1 MLCRLTVENYALIE
15 RLELA
20 LDARLNIIT
29 GETGAGK
36 SILLGALGLLLGA
49 KNDGSAMK
57 DNTRNCVV
65 EGVFAL
71 EGLGLKPLFEEL
83 DIDYDNETV
92 IRRIITPAGKSRSYV
107 NDIPVQLAQ
116 LKELGARLIDVH
128 SQHQNMILSSEMFR
142 IQAVDVVA
150 ESGEL
155 LARYGEEYALWSE
168 ARRRLSALIEESA
181 AARRDEEW
189 VRFQAEELK
198 AANLKENEIEEL
210 EQEQAVLANADA
222 IGATLGEISAS
233 LDGEQV
239 GVLSVLKSAEVGL
252 MRIKES
258 YRQGEELA
266 MRVRSTLLELKDVAA
281 TIVSDAERVESNP
294 ERLEQVDSRLA
305 TLYDLCRK
313 HGVKGVDELIALRD
327 KFCAQLNAIT
337 HSDEQIA
344 LLEDEVERMRLKVAA
359 MADKL
364 HQKREGAVALFVQE
378 IGSRLAMLG
387 MPDARFVVEVRAGEE
402 LRATGRDEVAFMFT
416 ANRSASPQP
425 VEKIASGGEMSR
437 MMLSLKALLA
447 GRMKLPTIIFDEI
460 DTGVSGRIADAMGE
474 IIAELSGTM
483 QVVNITHLPQVA
495 SKGETHFVVYKENS
509 RTNIK
514 RLSAEERVVEIAKM
528 LSGSQVSDAAIT
540 QAQNLLESC
549 PTR

>member
-15 RLELA
+15 KLELA
-20 LDARLNIIT
+20 LDARLNIVT

-71 EGLGLKPLFEEL
+71 EGLGLEPLFEDL

-116 LKELGARLIDVH
+116 LKELGVRLIDIH
-128 SQHQNMILSSEMFR
+128 SQHQNLILSSESFR
-142 IQAVDVVA
+142 MQAVDVVA
-150 ESGEL
+150 GNGEL
-155 LARYGEEYALWSE
+155 LARYREEYALWND
-168 ARRRLSALIEESA
+168 ARRRLATLTEEAA
-181 AARRDEEW
+181 AARRNEEW
-189 VRFQAEELK
+189 VRFQADELK
-198 AANLKENEIEEL
+198 AAALKENEIEEL
-210 EQEQAVLANADA
+210 EQEQAMLANADT

-233 LDGEQV
+233 LDGEDI
-239 GVLSVLKSAEVGL
+239 GVLSALKSAEMGL
-252 MRIKES
+252 TRIKGS
-258 YRQGEELA
+258 YQSGEELA
-266 MRVRSTLLELKDVAA
+266 MRVRSVLLELKDVAA
-281 TIVSDAERVESNP
+281 TVASDAERVESNP
-294 ERLEQVDSRLA
+294 ARLEQVDSRLA
-305 TLYDLCRK
+305 MLYDLCRK
-313 HGVKGVDELIALRD
+313 HGAEGVGELIALRD
-327 KFCAQLNAIT
+327 KFSAQLNAIT
-337 HSDEQIA
+337 NSDEQIA
-344 LLEDEVERMRLKVAA
+344 ALEDEVARLQLRVAA
-359 MADKL
+359 LADKL
-364 HQKREGAVALFVQE
+364 HDAREGAVAIFAEE

-387 MPDARFVVEVRAGEE
+387 MPDARFVVEVRAGEV
-402 LRATGRDEVAFMFT
+402 LRPTGRDEVVFMFT
-416 ANRSASPQP
+416 ANKSASPQA

-474 IIAELSGTM
+474 IIAELSSTM

-495 SKGETHFVVYKENS
+495 SKGEAHFVVYKENS
-509 RTNIK
+509 HTNIK

-528 LSGSQVSDAAIT
+528 LSGSEVSEAALT
-540 QAQNLLESC
+540 QARNLLGATC
-549 PTR
+549 A

>member
-15 RLELA
+15 KLELA
-20 LDARLNIIT
+20 LDARLNIVT

-71 EGLGLKPLFEEL
+71 EGLGLEPLFEEL

-116 LKELGARLIDVH
+116 LKELGARLIDIH
-128 SQHQNMILSSEMFR
+128 SQHQNLILSSESFR
-142 IQAVDVVA
+142 MQAVDVVA
-150 ESGEL
+150 GNGEL
-155 LARYGEEYALWSE
+155 LARYREEYALWND
-168 ARRRLSALIEESA
+168 ARRRLATLTEEAA

-189 VRFQAEELK
+189 VRFQADELK
-198 AANLKENEIEEL
+198 AAALKENEIEEL
-210 EQEQAVLANADA
+210 EQEQAMLANADA

-233 LDGEQV
+233 LDGEDI
-239 GVLSVLKSAEVGL
+239 GVLSALKSAEMGL
-252 MRIKES
+252 TRIKGS
-258 YRQGEELA
+258 YQSGEELA
-266 MRVRSTLLELKDVAA
+266 MRVRSVLLELKDVAA
-281 TIVSDAERVESNP
+281 TVASDAERVESNP
-294 ERLEQVDSRLA
+294 ARLEQVDSRLA
-305 TLYDLCRK
+305 MLYDLCRK
-313 HGVKGVDELIALRD
+313 HGVEGVGELIALRD
-327 KFCAQLNAIT
+327 KFSAQLNAIT
-337 HSDEQIA
+337 NSDEQIA
-344 LLEDEVERMRLKVAA
+344 ALEDEVARLQLRVAA
-359 MADKL
+359 LADKL
-364 HQKREGAVALFVQE
+364 HDAREGAVALFAEE

-387 MPDARFVVEVRAGEE
+387 MPDARFVVEVRAGEM
-402 LRATGRDEVAFMFT
+402 LRPTGRDEVVFMFT
-416 ANRSASPQP
+416 ANKSASPQA

-474 IIAELSGTM
+474 IIAELSSTM

-495 SKGETHFVVYKENS
+495 SKGEAHFVVYKENS
-509 RTNIK
+509 HTNIK

-528 LSGSQVSDAAIT
+528 LSGSEVSEAALT
-540 QAQNLLESC
+540 QARNLLGATC
-549 PTR
+549 A

>member
-15 RLELA
+15 KLELA
-20 LDARLNIIT
+20 LNARLNIVT

-71 EGLGLKPLFEEL
+71 EGLGLEPLFEEL

-116 LKELGARLIDVH
+116 LKELGARLIDIH
-128 SQHQNMILSSEMFR
+128 SQHQNLILASESFR
-142 IQAVDVVA
+142 MQAVDVVA
-150 ESGEL
+150 GNGEL
-155 LARYGEEYALWSE
+155 LACYREEYAQWND
-168 ARRRLSALIEESA
+168 ARRRLASLTEEAA

-189 VRFQAEELK
+189 VRFQADELK
-198 AANLKENEIEEL
+198 AAALKENEIEEL
-210 EQEQAVLANADA
+210 EQEQAMLANADA

-233 LDGEQV
+233 LDGEDI
-239 GVLSVLKSAEVGL
+239 GVLSALKSAEMGL
-252 MRIKES
+252 TRIKGS
-258 YRQGEELA
+258 YQSGEELA
-266 MRVRSTLLELKDVAA
+266 MRVRSVLLELKDVAA
-281 TIVSDAERVESNP
+281 TVASDAERVESNP
-294 ERLEQVDSRLA
+294 ARLEQVDSRLA
-305 TLYDLCRK
+305 MLYDLCRK
-313 HGVKGVDELIALRD
+313 LGAEGVGELIALRD

-337 HSDEQIA
+337 NSDEQIA
-344 LLEDEVERMRLKVAA
+344 ALEDEVARLQLRVAA
-359 MADKL
+359 LADKL
-364 HQKREGAVALFVQE
+364 HDAREGAVALFAEE

-387 MPDARFVVEVRAGEE
+387 MPDARFVVEVRAGEM
-402 LRATGRDEVAFMFT
+402 LRPTGRDEVVFMFT
-416 ANRSASPQP
+416 ANKSASPQA

-474 IIAELSGTM
+474 IIAELSSTM

-495 SKGETHFVVYKENS
+495 SKGEAHFVVYKENS
-509 RTNIK
+509 HTNIK

-528 LSGSQVSDAAIT
+528 LSGSEVSEAALT
-540 QAQNLLESC
+540 QARNLLGATC
-549 PTR
+549 A

>member
-116 LKELGARLIDVH
+116 LKELGARLIDIH

-142 IQAVDVVA
+142 MQAVDVVA

-313 HGVKGVDELIALRD
+313 HSVKGVDELIALRD

-344 LLEDEVERMRLKVAA
+344 LLEDEVERLRLKVAA

-364 HQKREGAVALFVQE
+364 HQKREGAVALFAQE

-437 MMLSLKALLA
+437 MLLSLKALLA

>member
-15 RLELA
+15 KLELA
-20 LDARLNIIT
+20 LDARLNIVT

-71 EGLGLKPLFEEL
+71 EGLGLEPLFEEL

-116 LKELGARLIDVH
+116 LKELGARLIDIH
-128 SQHQNMILSSEMFR
+128 SQHQNLILSSESFR
-142 IQAVDVVA
+142 MQAVDVVA
-150 ESGEL
+150 GNGEL
-155 LARYGEEYALWSE
+155 LARYREEYALWND
-168 ARRRLSALIEESA
+168 ARRRLATLTEEAA

-189 VRFQAEELK
+189 VRFQADELK
-198 AANLKENEIEEL
+198 AAALKENEIEVL
-210 EQEQAVLANADA
+210 EQEQAMLANADA

-233 LDGEQV
+233 LDGEDI
-239 GVLSVLKSAEVGL
+239 GVLSALKSAEMGL
-252 MRIKES
+252 TRIKGS
-258 YRQGEELA
+258 YQSGEELA
-266 MRVRSTLLELKDVAA
+266 MRVRSVLLELKDVAA
-281 TIVSDAERVESNP
+281 TVASDAERVESNP
-294 ERLEQVDSRLA
+294 ARLEQVDSRLA
-305 TLYDLCRK
+305 MLYDLCRK
-313 HGVKGVDELIALRD
+313 HGAEGVGELIALRD

-337 HSDEQIA
+337 NSDEQIA
-344 LLEDEVERMRLKVAA
+344 ALEDEVARLQLRVAA
-359 MADKL
+359 LADKL
-364 HQKREGAVALFVQE
+364 HDAREGAVAIFAEE

-387 MPDARFVVEVRAGEE
+387 MPDARFVVEVRAGEV
-402 LRATGRDEVAFMFT
+402 LRPTGRDEVVFMFT
-416 ANRSASPQP
+416 ANKSASPQA

-474 IIAELSGTM
+474 IIAELSSTM

-495 SKGETHFVVYKENS
+495 SKGEAHFVVYKENS
-509 RTNIK
+509 HTNIK

-528 LSGSQVSDAAIT
+528 LSGSEVSEAALT
-540 QAQNLLESC
+540 QARNLLGATC
-549 PTR
+549 A

>member
-15 RLELA
+15 KLELA
-20 LDARLNIIT
+20 LDARLNIVT

-71 EGLGLKPLFEEL
+71 EGLDLEPLFEEL

-116 LKELGARLIDVH
+116 LKELGARLIDIH
-128 SQHQNMILSSEMFR
+128 SQHQNLILSSESFR
-142 IQAVDVVA
+142 MQAVDVVA
-150 ESGEL
+150 GNGEL
-155 LARYGEEYALWSE
+155 LARYREEYALWND
-168 ARRRLSALIEESA
+168 ARRRLATLTEEAA

-189 VRFQAEELK
+189 VRFQADELK
-198 AANLKENEIEEL
+198 AAALKENEIEEL
-210 EQEQAVLANADA
+210 EQEQAMLANADA

-233 LDGEQV
+233 LDGEDI
-239 GVLSVLKSAEVGL
+239 GVLSALKSAEMGL
-252 MRIKES
+252 TRIKGS
-258 YRQGEELA
+258 YQSGEELA
-266 MRVRSTLLELKDVAA
+266 MRVRSVLLELKDVAA
-281 TIVSDAERVESNP
+281 TVASDAERVESNP
-294 ERLEQVDSRLA
+294 ARLEQVDGRLA
-305 TLYDLCRK
+305 MLYDLCRK
-313 HGVKGVDELIALRD
+313 HGAEGVGELIALRD

-337 HSDEQIA
+337 NSDEQIA
-344 LLEDEVERMRLKVAA
+344 ALEDEVARLQLRVAA
-359 MADKL
+359 LADKL
-364 HQKREGAVALFVQE
+364 HDAREGAVALFAEE

-387 MPDARFVVEVRAGEE
+387 MPDARFVVEVRAGEM
-402 LRATGRDEVAFMFT
+402 LRPTGRDEVVFMFT
-416 ANRSASPQP
+416 ANKSASPQA

-474 IIAELSGTM
+474 IIAELSSTM

-495 SKGETHFVVYKENS
+495 SKGEAHFVVYKENS
-509 RTNIK
+509 HTNIK

-528 LSGSQVSDAAIT
+528 LSGSEVSEAALT
-540 QAQNLLESC
+540 QARNLLGATC
-549 PTR
+549 A

>member
-15 RLELA
+15 KLELA
-20 LDARLNIIT
+20 LDARLNIVT

-71 EGLGLKPLFEEL
+71 ECLGLEPLFEEL

-116 LKELGARLIDVH
+116 LKELGARLIDIH
-128 SQHQNMILSSEMFR
+128 SQHQNLILSSESFR
-142 IQAVDVVA
+142 MQAVDVVA
-150 ESGEL
+150 GNGEL
-155 LARYGEEYALWSE
+155 LARYREEYALWND
-168 ARRRLSALIEESA
+168 ARRRLATLTEEAA

-189 VRFQAEELK
+189 MRFQADELK
-198 AANLKENEIEEL
+198 AAALKENEIEEL
-210 EQEQAVLANADA
+210 EQEQAMLANADA

-233 LDGEQV
+233 LDGEDI
-239 GVLSVLKSAEVGL
+239 GVLSALKSAEMGL
-252 MRIKES
+252 TRIKGS
-258 YRQGEELA
+258 YQSGEELA
-266 MRVRSTLLELKDVAA
+266 MRVRSVLLELKDVAA
-281 TIVSDAERVESNP
+281 TVASDAERVESNP
-294 ERLEQVDSRLA
+294 ARLEQVDSRLA
-305 TLYDLCRK
+305 MLYDLCRK
-313 HGVKGVDELIALRD
+313 HGAEGVGELIALRD

-337 HSDEQIA
+337 NSDEQIA
-344 LLEDEVERMRLKVAA
+344 ALEDEVARLQLRVAA
-359 MADKL
+359 LADKL
-364 HQKREGAVALFVQE
+364 HDAREGAVAIFAEE

-387 MPDARFVVEVRAGEE
+387 MPDARFVVEVRAGEV
-402 LRATGRDEVAFMFT
+402 LRPTGRDEVVFMFT
-416 ANRSASPQP
+416 ANKSASPQA

-460 DTGVSGRIADAMGE
+460 DTGVSGRIADVMGE
-474 IIAELSGTM
+474 IIAELSSTM

-495 SKGETHFVVYKENS
+495 SKGEAHFVVYKENS
-509 RTNIK
+509 HTNIK

-528 LSGSQVSDAAIT
+528 LSGSEVSEAALT
-540 QAQNLLESC
+540 QARNLLGATC
-549 PTR
+549 A

>member
-15 RLELA
+15 KLELA
-20 LDARLNIIT
+20 LDARLNIVT

-65 EGVFAL
+65 EGTFAL
-71 EGLGLKPLFEEL
+71 EGLGLESLFEEL
-83 DIDYDNETV
+83 DLDYDNETI
-92 IRRIITPAGKSRSYV
+92 IRRVITPAGKSRSYV
-107 NDIPVQLAQ
+107 NDMPVQLVQ

-128 SQHQNMILSSEMFR
+128 SQHQNLILSSESFR
-142 IQAVDVVA
+142 MQAVDVVA
-150 ESGEL
+150 GSSEL
-155 LARYGEEYALWSE
+155 LARYRDEYQQWSD
-168 ARRRLSALIEESA
+168 ARRRLAALVEEAA

-198 AANLKENEIEEL
+198 VAALKKNEIAEL

-222 IGATLGEISAS
+222 IGATLGEISAL
-233 LDGEQV
+233 LDSDEI
-239 GVLSVLKSAEVGL
+239 GVLSALKSAEQGL
-252 MRIKES
+252 LRIKDS
-258 YRQGEELA
+258 YREGEELA
-266 MRVRSTLLELKDVAA
+266 MRVRSTLLELKDISLTVN
-281 TIVSDAERVESNP
+281 SDAERVESNP
-294 ERLEQVDSRLA
+294 ARLEQVDNRLA
-305 TLYDLCRK
+305 LLYDLCRK
-313 HGVKGVDELIALRD
+313 HGAAGVDELIALRD

-344 LLEDEVERMRLKVAA
+344 QLEEEVEVARLKASA
-359 MADKL
+359 LADKL
-364 HQKREGAVALFVQE
+364 HAARELAVTIFAEE
-378 IGSRLAMLG
+378 IGARLSALG

-402 LRATGRDEVAFMFT
+402 LRPTGRDEVVFLFS
-416 ANRSASPQP
+416 ANKSATPQP
-425 VEKIASGGEMSR
+425 VERIASGGEMSR

-474 IIAELSGTM
+474 IISELSSTM

-495 SKGETHFVVYKENS
+495 SKGEAHFVVYKENS
-509 RTNIK
+509 HTHIK
-514 RLSAEERVVEIAKM
+514 RLGSEERVVEIAKM
-528 LSGSQVSDAAIT
+528 LSGSQVSDAALT
-540 QAQNLLESC
+540 QAKILLGQH
-549 PTR
+549 

>member
-15 RLELA
+15 KLELA
-20 LDARLNIIT
+20 LDARLNIVT

-71 EGLGLKPLFEEL
+71 EGLGLEPLFEEL

-116 LKELGARLIDVH
+116 LKELGARLIDIH
-128 SQHQNMILSSEMFR
+128 SQHQNLILSSESFR
-142 IQAVDVVA
+142 MQAVDVVA
-150 ESGEL
+150 GNGEL
-155 LARYGEEYALWSE
+155 LARYREEYALWND
-168 ARRRLSALIEESA
+168 ARRRLATLTEEAA

-189 VRFQAEELK
+189 VRFQADELK
-198 AANLKENEIEEL
+198 AAALKENEIEEL
-210 EQEQAVLANADA
+210 EQEQAMLANADA

-233 LDGEQV
+233 LDGEDI
-239 GVLSVLKSAEVGL
+239 GVLSALKSAEMGL
-252 MRIKES
+252 TRIKGS
-258 YRQGEELA
+258 YQSGEELA
-266 MRVRSTLLELKDVAA
+266 MRVRSVLLELKDVAA
-281 TIVSDAERVESNP
+281 TVASDAERVESNP
-294 ERLEQVDSRLA
+294 ARLEQVDSRLA
-305 TLYDLCRK
+305 MLYDLCRK
-313 HGVKGVDELIALRD
+313 HGAEGVGELIALRD

-337 HSDEQIA
+337 NSDEQIA
-344 LLEDEVERMRLKVAA
+344 ALEDEVARLQLRVAA
-359 MADKL
+359 LADKL
-364 HQKREGAVALFVQE
+364 HDAREGAVAIFAEE

-387 MPDARFVVEVRAGEE
+387 MPDARFVVEVRAGEV
-402 LRATGRDEVAFMFT
+402 LRPTGRDEVVFMFT
-416 ANRSASPQP
+416 ANKSASPQA

-437 MMLSLKALLA
+437 TMLSLKALLA

-474 IIAELSGTM
+474 IIAELSSTM

-495 SKGETHFVVYKENS
+495 SKGEAHFVVYKENS
-509 RTNIK
+509 HTNIK

-528 LSGSQVSDAAIT
+528 LSGSEVSEAALT
-540 QAQNLLESC
+540 QARNLLGATC
-549 PTR
+549 A

>member
-15 RLELA
+15 KLELA
-20 LDARLNIIT
+20 LDARLNIVT

-71 EGLGLKPLFEEL
+71 EGLGLEPLFEEL

-116 LKELGARLIDVH
+116 LKELGARLIDIH
-128 SQHQNMILSSEMFR
+128 SQHQNLILASESFR
-142 IQAVDVVA
+142 MQAVDVVA
-150 ESGEL
+150 GNGEL
-155 LARYGEEYALWSE
+155 LACYREEYALWND
-168 ARRRLSALIEESA
+168 ARRRLASLTEEAA

-189 VRFQAEELK
+189 VRFQADELK
-198 AANLKENEIEEL
+198 AAALKENEIEEL
-210 EQEQAVLANADA
+210 EQEQAMLANADA

-233 LDGEQV
+233 LDGEDI
-239 GVLSVLKSAEVGL
+239 GVLSALKSAEMGL
-252 MRIKES
+252 TRIKGS
-258 YRQGEELA
+258 YQSGEELA
-266 MRVRSTLLELKDVAA
+266 MRVRSVLLELKDVAA
-281 TIVSDAERVESNP
+281 TVASDAERVESNP
-294 ERLEQVDSRLA
+294 ARLEQVDSRLA
-305 TLYDLCRK
+305 MLYDLCRK
-313 HGVKGVDELIALRD
+313 HGAEGVGELIALRD

-337 HSDEQIA
+337 NSDEQIA
-344 LLEDEVERMRLKVAA
+344 ALEDEVSRLQLRVAA
-359 MADKL
+359 LADKL
-364 HQKREGAVALFVQE
+364 HDAREGAVALFAEE

-387 MPDARFVVEVRAGEE
+387 MPDARFVVEVRAGEM
-402 LRATGRDEVAFMFT
+402 LRPTGRDEVVFMFT
-416 ANRSASPQP
+416 ANKSASPQA

-474 IIAELSGTM
+474 IIAELSSTM

-495 SKGETHFVVYKENS
+495 SKGEAHFVVYKENS
-509 RTNIK
+509 HTNIK

-528 LSGSQVSDAAIT
+528 LSGSEVSEAALT
-540 QAQNLLESC
+540 QARNLLGATC
-549 PTR
+549 A